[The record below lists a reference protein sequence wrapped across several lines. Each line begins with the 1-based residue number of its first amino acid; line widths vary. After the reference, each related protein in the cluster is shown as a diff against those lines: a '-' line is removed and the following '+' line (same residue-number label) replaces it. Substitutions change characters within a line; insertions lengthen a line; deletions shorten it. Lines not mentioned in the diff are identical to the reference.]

1 MSSIDTMLTEIS
13 NGSTFNCNNTSSED
27 VISIAYN
34 FAFNSVIWIVCLII
48 FSIIPKLIQNYRQNE
63 ASCISPSSNTLT
75 DLSSVSELQLS
86 CESTTAETSFPE
98 HLRQTDQFTS
108 WLRVFWRLTDKDI
121 TQKCG
126 PDAIAYLRFQRYLI
140 GYLFFI
146 LFLTLVIILPVNYT
160 GGQFTPK
167 DISSTTTINVHSNL
181 LWLHVSVSL
190 LYLLATIFLLLRL
203 SQHLWTSNKSNT
215 LLISNIPQVENSKNL
230 IELHLNR
237 AYPNITVKKIVN
249 VYDTRKILELDQKLQ
264 KIRHLKEHYQNV
276 VNAETYQESDI
287 KENVESTCF
296 RSNYINNL
304 DETEETILSERAME
318 SEQLKE
324 KSLGIVFVKLASVE
338 EAEYIYSSFH
348 SFCKCKRPVIPSEFS
363 DVLKVKKWR
372 MSYAPRKE
380 DIIWQNLP
388 TSHFSKFIRKIIV
401 AAILFFAC
409 LVVTSPAL
417 VTSLFEKINKTNSPF
432 LDIIQSLLLKF
443 MVNLLPMIVTASI
456 AFLRSWTKSLKQ
468 KKTMIA
474 LFTTLLF
481 AVLILPSLGLTTY
494 DFLSKSV
501 NIQSKMHCIFTM
513 GNNYLFVNYV
523 IVSALIGTGLELLRI
538 SELLTLLWRYLTIR
552 STVKRRTLREYDT
565 IEFDFGEQYAWIL
578 CLFSVVVTYSI
589 LFPIIS
595 IFGCLY
601 IILKY
606 CVDRY
611 NLYFIYRK
619 SYVHKTV
626 HLSATN
632 IMVLTSILP
641 QFCILEFTLL
651 VTSDNHLPPH
661 VFYYSLAVFVLS
673 LTVSI
678 SIIVWFYFK
687 QQQVIRFVNRLTNG
701 CCCVSE
707 PKLNSTKCD
716 YGSISNS

>member
-1 MSSIDTMLTEIS
+1 MLTEFFNGNIS
-13 NGSTFNCNNTSSED
+13 NCNNTSS
-27 VISIAYN
+27 VAVSSIAYN

-48 FSIIPKLIQNYRQNE
+48 FSFIPKLIKNYRQNE

-75 DLSSVSELQLS
+75 DLSSVNELHLS
-86 CESTTAETSFPE
+86 GESTTAETSFPE

-121 TQKCG
+121 AQKCG

-146 LFLTLVIILPVNYT
+146 LFLTVVIILPVNYT
-160 GGQFTPK
+160 GGQFASN
-167 DISSTTTINVHSNL
+167 DLSSTTTINVHSNL
-181 LWLHVSVSL
+181 LWLHVTISL

-215 LLISNIPQVENSKNL
+215 LLISNIPRVENSKNL

-237 AYPNITVKKIVN
+237 AYPNITVEKIVN

-264 KIRHLKEHYQNV
+264 KIRHFKEHYQNV
-276 VNAETYQESDI
+276 LNVETYQESDI
-287 KENVESTCF
+287 KENVDCTSF
-296 RSNYINNL
+296 RNNHINNL
-304 DETEETILSERAME
+304 EETEEAILSERAME
-318 SEQLKE
+318 SEKLKE

-338 EAEYIYSSFH
+338 EAKYIYSSFYL
-348 SFCKCKRPVIPSEFS
+348 FCKCKRPVIPSEFS
-363 DVLKVKKWR
+363 DVLRVKKWR
-372 MSYAPRKE
+372 IRYAPPKE
-380 DIIWQNLP
+380 DIIWQNMP
-388 TSHFSKFIRKIIV
+388 TSHFSKFIRKVIV
-401 AAILFFAC
+401 VVILFFVC
-409 LVVTSPAL
+409 IVVTSPTL
-417 VTSLFEKINKTNSPF
+417 VTSFFEKINKTKSSL
-432 LDIIQSLLLKF
+432 LDIIQSFLLKF
-443 MVNLLPMIVTASI
+443 MVNLLPMIVTAAV
-456 AFLRSWTKSLKQ
+456 AFLRSWTKSSKQ
-468 KKTMIA
+468 KKTIIA
-474 LFTTLLF
+474 LFITLLF
-481 AVLILPSLGLTTY
+481 AVLILPSLGLTAY

-501 NIQSKMHCIFTM
+501 NIQSKMHCMFTM
-513 GNNYLFVNYV
+513 VNNVLFVNYV
-523 IVSALIGTGLELLRI
+523 IVSAFTGTGLELLRI
-538 SELLTLLWRYLTIR
+538 SELLKLLWRYLTIR
-552 STVKRRTLREYDT
+552 SIAKRSTLREYDT

-578 CLFSVVVTYSI
+578 CLFSVVITYSI

-632 IMVLTSILP
+632 LMALTSTLP

-661 VFYYSLAVFVLS
+661 VFYYSLAVLVLS

-678 SIIVWFYFK
+678 SIIAWFYFK
-687 QQQVIRFVNRLTNG
+687 QQQVIMFVNRLTNG

-707 PKLNSTKCD
+707 PKLSSTQCN